1 MKYESGL
8 QNVYVIISDKRSD
21 YEDIK
26 STINAG
32 MLKKHKTI
40 FNSLDGYQHDK
51 DIIISD
57 GLKHSITI
65 GKDICE
71 DVGVGKEYRGSAAY
85 VVYDYEDITYMY
97 CEHIYARK
105 THTPACILETDNYIV
120 REECENDLEE
130 LYRLYDTLSDCSF
143 IEPLYEAERE
153 KEFLSAY
160 ISNMYGFFDYGLWL
174 VFEKK
179 SGELIGRAGI
189 ENREIDGV
197 TCREIGYLIRRDMQH
212 KGYAYEA
219 CQAILEYA
227 SDELGIQEMFAVI
240 DKTNEPSRKLAQKL
254 GFELY
259 AQTDG
264 GPDLYKFV
272 FG

>member
-85 VVYDYEDITYMY
+85 VVYDYEDITYML
-97 CEHIYARK
+97 EKHIRQ
-105 THTPACILETDNYIV
+105 P
-120 REECENDLEE
+120 
-130 LYRLYDTLSDCSF
+130 
-143 IEPLYEAERE
+143 
-153 KEFLSAY
+153 
-160 ISNMYGFFDYGLWL
+160 
-174 VFEKK
+174 VF
-179 SGELIGRAGI
+179 
-189 ENREIDGV
+189 
-197 TCREIGYLIRRDMQH
+197 
-212 KGYAYEA
+212 
-219 CQAILEYA
+219 
-227 SDELGIQEMFAVI
+227 
-240 DKTNEPSRKLAQKL
+240 
-254 GFELY
+254 
-259 AQTDG
+259 
-264 GPDLYKFV
+264 
-272 FG
+272 